1 MINRADQNWPEGYT
15 VELREPSDTQK
26 YDGHLIADLTETVAR
41 AESRENMTTTIQIA
55 TMYRLNWRGEITETR
70 YCHYHGAEWMQLVE
84 QHWITHTVTDFQ
96 TESEPTDE
104 MERRTR

>member
-41 AESRENMTTTIQIA
+41 AESRENMTTTIQIG
-55 TMYRLNWRGEITETR
+55 RNGTEN
-70 YCHYHGAEWMQLVE
+70 Q
-84 QHWITHTVTDFQ
+84 IVTD
-96 TESEPTDE
+96 SL
-104 MERRTR
+104 